1 MHKRAG
7 QMGAEQIHWR
17 LEDLYA
23 GPADPRLEA
32 DMTWAEAAATAFA
45 RDYREAMPRLDAA
58 QLAEALTRLQEI
70 RQRLARVGSYRYLSY
85 VTHADD
91 ARFGAALQAY
101 EERAT
106 QIGNILVFFDIAW
119 ARLDEDRARE
129 LMAAAELAPWRHL
142 LAHWRAYGDHLLSE
156 AEERILAEK
165 RVTGAG
171 LWARLFDETLTEM
184 RFPLRGK
191 SLSEQEILSKLSDP
205 DRALRHDAAEALSS
219 GLESRLHTLT
229 TCFNAILADK
239 ALDDRLR
246 RYPHWLAER
255 NLANEI
261 DDAMVASLEAA
272 VVARY
277 PLVARYYRLK
287 GRLLGIDRLMDYDR
301 YAPLPGKSR
310 THDWQDC
317 QRIVLAAVADFSP
330 ELAAIGQRFFDE
342 GWIDAALAPGKRGG
356 AFAHPVTPDVHPYL
370 MVNYTGQTRDV
381 MTVAHELGHGIH
393 QYLAREQGFL
403 NADTPLTTAETAS
416 VFGEML
422 TFEQLLRE
430 ESDPRGRLA
439 LLCGKIEDTFATV
452 FRQMAMHRFE
462 GQMHEA
468 RRREGE
474 LSRERLAELWLATQ
488 TEQFADSVAFSQG
501 YRWWWSY
508 IPHFIGSPGYVYA
521 YAFGELLT
529 LALIQRYRAEGK
541 AFVPR
546 YIEMLRLGGSRSPV
560 EVVGVTGIDLTDP
573 GIWSSALDYLESLV
587 VQAETLARECGDV

>member
-1 MHKRAG
+1 MKALRIAVVLSFLPG
-7 QMGAEQIHWR
+7 
-17 LEDLYA
+17 
-23 GPADPRLEA
+23 
-32 DMTWAEAAATAFA
+32 TA
-45 RDYREAMPRLDAA
+45 
-58 QLAEALTRLQEI
+58 LAESQSLGT
-70 RQRLARVGSYRYLSY
+70 
-85 VTHADD
+85 VTAADSAAD
-91 ARFGAALQAY
+91 GGGAPSM
-101 EERAT
+101 T
-106 QIGNILVFFDIAW
+106 QYGPQS
-119 ARLDEDRARE
+119 
-129 LMAAAELAPWRHL
+129 AP
-142 LAHWRAYGDHLLSE
+142 
-156 AEERILAEK
+156 
-165 RVTGAG
+165 
-171 LWARLFDETLTEM
+171 
-184 RFPLRGK
+184 
-191 SLSEQEILSKLSDP
+191 
-205 DRALRHDAAEALSS
+205 
-219 GLESRLHTLT
+219 
-229 TCFNAILADK
+229 
-239 ALDDRLR
+239 
-246 RYPHWLAER
+246 
-255 NLANEI
+255 
-261 DDAMVASLEAA
+261 
-272 VVARY
+272 
-277 PLVARYYRLK
+277 
-287 GRLLGIDRLMDYDR
+287 
-301 YAPLPGKSR
+301 
-310 THDWQDC
+310 
-317 QRIVLAAVADFSP
+317 
-330 ELAAIGQRFFDE
+330 
-342 GWIDAALAPGKRGG
+342 ALAPGKRGG

-474 LSRERLAELWLATQ
+474 LSRERLAQLWLATQ
-488 TEQFADSVAFSQG
+488 TEQFGDSVHFSPG

-560 EVVGVTGIDLTDP
+560 EVVGVTGVDLTDP
-573 GIWSSALDYLESLV
+573 KIWSSALDYLESLV
-587 VQAETLARECGDV
+587 VQAESLAQECGDV

>member
-7 QMGAEQIHWR
+7 QTGAEQVHWR
-17 LEDLYA
+17 LEDLYS
-23 GPADPRLEA
+23 GPADPRLEE
-32 DMTWAEAAATAFA
+32 DMAWAEEAAMAFA
-45 RDYREAMPRLDAA
+45 ETYREALPSLGAA
-58 QLAEALTRLQEI
+58 QLAEALDRLQEI

-85 VTHADD
+85 VTHADE
-91 ARFGAALQAY
+91 ASYGAALQAY

-106 QIGNILVFFDIAW
+106 QIGNALIFFDIAW
-119 ARLDEDRARE
+119 ARLDETRAHE
-129 LMAAAELAPWRHL
+129 LMAAPELASWRHL
-142 LAHWRAYGDHLLSE
+142 LHHWRAYGEHLLSE
-156 AEERILAEK
+156 PEERLLAEK

-184 RFPLRGK
+184 RFSLRGK

-205 DRALRHDAAEALSS
+205 DRALRHDAAEALSR
-219 GLESRLHTLT
+219 GLEGRLHTLT

-261 DDAMVASLEAA
+261 DDATVASLETA

-287 GRLLGIDRLMDYDR
+287 AQLLGIDRLMDYDR

-317 QRIVLAAVADFSP
+317 RRIVLAAVADFSP
-330 ELAAIGQRFFDE
+330 EMAAIGQRFFDE
-342 GWIDAALAPGKRGG
+342 EWIDAALAPGKRGG

-474 LSRERLAELWLATQ
+474 LSRERLAQLWLATQ
-488 TEQFADSVAFSQG
+488 TEQFGDSVHFSPG

-560 EVVGVTGIDLTDP
+560 EVVGVTGVDLTDP
-573 GIWSSALDYLESLV
+573 NIWSSALDYLESLV
-587 VQAETLARECGDV
+587 VQAESLAQECGDV

>member
-1 MHKRAG
+1 M
-7 QMGAEQIHWR
+7 
-17 LEDLYA
+17 
-23 GPADPRLEA
+23 
-32 DMTWAEAAATAFA
+32 
-45 RDYREAMPRLDAA
+45 
-58 QLAEALTRLQEI
+58 
-70 RQRLARVGSYRYLSY
+70 
-85 VTHADD
+85 
-91 ARFGAALQAY
+91 
-101 EERAT
+101 
-106 QIGNILVFFDIAW
+106 
-119 ARLDEDRARE
+119 
-129 LMAAAELAPWRHL
+129 
-142 LAHWRAYGDHLLSE
+142 SE

-330 ELAAIGQRFFDE
+330 ELAAIGRRFFDE

-462 GQMHEA
+462 AQMHEA